1 MGKRT
6 KRIAIVKPKE
16 EKKPRLTMTPLEIR
30 NARKSFLLRE
40 ELRYE
45 ELKHNKWEEIKQ
57 LMNSDELPSEEKK
70 VKENELFKTVINC
83 DEELIKLNEELLKI
97 ELIEKDE
104 KHQKALDEMIEIKD
118 DSDEVEIIEIIN
130 LND

>member
-1 MGKRT
+1 MGRRT

-70 VKENELFKTVINC
+70 VKENELFKIVVNC

-104 KHQKALDEMIEIKD
+104 RHQKALDEIIEIKD
-118 DSDEVEIIEIIN
+118 DSEEVEIIEIIN

>member
-1 MGKRT
+1 MGRRT
-6 KRIAIVKPKE
+6 KRIAIIKPKE

-30 NARKSFLLRE
+30 NARKSFLLKE

>member
-1 MGKRT
+1 MGRRT

-16 EKKPRLTMTPLEIR
+16 EKKPKLTMTPLEIR

-70 VKENELFKTVINC
+70 VKENELFKIVVNC

-104 KHQKALDEMIEIKD
+104 RHQKALDEIIEIKD
-118 DSDEVEIIEIIN
+118 DSEEVEIIEIIN

>member
-1 MGKRT
+1 MGRRT

-70 VKENELFKTVINC
+70 VKENELFKIVVNC

-104 KHQKALDEMIEIKD
+104 RHQKALDEIIEIKD

>member
-1 MGKRT
+1 MGRRT

-40 ELRYE
+40 ELKYE

-70 VKENELFKTVINC
+70 VKENELFKIVVNC

-104 KHQKALDEMIEIKD
+104 RHQKALDEIIEIKD

>member
-1 MGKRT
+1 MGRRT

-40 ELRYE
+40 ELKYE

-57 LMNSDELPSEEKK
+57 LINSDELPSEEKK